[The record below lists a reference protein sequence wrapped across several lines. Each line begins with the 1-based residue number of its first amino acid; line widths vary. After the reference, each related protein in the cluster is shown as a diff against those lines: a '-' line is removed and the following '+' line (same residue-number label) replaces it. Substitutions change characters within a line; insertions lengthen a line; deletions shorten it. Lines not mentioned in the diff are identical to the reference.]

1 MALAASDID
10 IPAQRGEGTTL
21 EFKGSL
27 SASSAREL
35 VALANGTGRRMLL
48 GVSDEGVVKSIK
60 DNDALRTQ
68 APARVRWEK
77 VAP

>member
-10 IPAQRGEGTTL
+10 IPARRGDGTTL

-48 GVSDEGVVKSIK
+48 GVSDEGVVKSTK
-60 DNDALRTQ
+60 DANAPRTQ
-68 APARVRWEK
+68 APARVRWER